1 MIKFL
6 QSGNKAAKYILAG
19 FLLVLAASMVTYLI
33 PGFTGDTASG
43 DTGVVA
49 TVAGHE
55 IHRDEVTRLVQAQAR
70 GNQIPDFYLPI
81 LRQQA
86 IKQLVQQAEIQYE
99 SERMGLK
106 VSDQEFRDELQYGP
120 YKQYFFPGGKWIGAD
135 SYKQLLSQ
143 GGGTVESFEHDLRLD
158 LLQRKLLTVI
168 SANAAVPDSAVEPAY
183 KDQNTKVKFQY
194 AVLKQDDV
202 AKTIKPTD
210 TELKAFYDANVARY
224 TNSLPEKRQIKY
236 FVVNEKSIADKV
248 TIDPAE
254 VQHTYSANQTAYRV
268 PERVKV
274 RHILIETPKPGADG
288 KADPKAVDVA
298 RAKALDVLKQLKA
311 GGDFTQL
318 ANKYS
323 NDPGN
328 EDPATKAKKGGELG
342 WINKGQTVAEF
353 EKVAFGQSKGQI
365 SDPVLSSF
373 GFHIIQTEEKEDAHL
388 QPLAEVKT
396 AIEDTLRQQKTQAE
410 MNKVSTEAEQL
421 AQKQGLE
428 KAAAK
433 YGAQVVQSNMA
444 GHNDALPGIGPQ
456 PALMDAVFAATGKTG
471 PQSARTPQSTV
482 VFQLE
487 KIEPARTPAFED
499 IKDRVATEFRNQRGN
514 DLLRRKTQEMS
525 DRAHAQHDLAKAA
538 KEAGATLKTSEL
550 VSRTQQ
556 VPDIGSMS
564 GPASAAFTLKQGEI
578 SGPLNLGNNQAVLQ
592 IMERQEPS
600 TADPEFAK
608 QRDQLRERLAGEKRQ
623 EVLTLFLSDLGTR
636 LEKEGKVKINKA
648 EMDGLNKSRT

>member
-19 FLLVLAASMVTYLI
+19 FLLILAASMVTYLI
-33 PGFTGDTASG
+33 PGFSSDTASG

-49 TVAGHE
+49 TVAGHD
-55 IHRDEVTRLVQAQAR
+55 IHRDEVARVVQAQAR
-70 GNQIPDFYLPI
+70 GNQIPDFYMPI

-86 IKQLVQQAEIQYE
+86 IKQLIQQAELQYE

-135 SYKQLLSQ
+135 NYKQLLTQ
-143 GGGTVESFEHDLRLD
+143 GGGTVEGFEHDVRLD

-168 SANAAVPDSAVEPAY
+168 SANAAVPDSAVEQAY

-202 AKTIKPTD
+202 AKSIKPTD

-224 TNSLPEKRQIKY
+224 ANSIPEKRQIKY

-248 TIDPAE
+248 TITPAE
-254 VQHTYSANQTAYRV
+254 VQHAYSANQNAYRV

-274 RHILIETPKPGADG
+274 RHILIETPKPGPDG
-288 KADPKAVDVA
+288 KVDPKGVDAA
-298 RAKALDVLKQLKA
+298 RAKAQDVLKQLKA

-328 EDPATKAKKGGELG
+328 EDPATKVKKGGELG

-373 GFHIIQTEEKEDAHL
+373 GFHIIQTEDKEDAHL

-396 AIEDTLRQQKTQAE
+396 GIEDTLKQQKTQAE

-433 YGAQVVQSNMA
+433 YGAQVVQSNMV

-456 PALMDAVFAATGKTG
+456 PPLMDAVFAATDKSG
-471 PQSARTPQSTV
+471 PQAARTPQSTV
-482 VFQLE
+482 VFELV
-487 KIEPARTPAFED
+487 KTEPARTPAFED
-499 IKDRVATEFRNQRGN
+499 IKDRVATEFKNQRAN

-525 DRAHAQHDLAKAA
+525 DRAHAEHDLAKAA

-550 VSRTQQ
+550 VSKTQQ
-556 VPDIGSMS
+556 VPDIGAMS
-564 GPASAAFTLKQGEI
+564 GPAGVAFTMKQGEI
-578 SGPLNLGNNQAVLQ
+578 SGPLNLGANQAVLQ

-600 TADPEFAK
+600 TSDPEFAK

-623 EVLTLFLSDLGTR
+623 EVLTLFLNDLGTR